1 MSINGIVVSAG
12 IAFGKALTITTQL
25 PPLDFK
31 LLSIEQIDQQQ
42 QQLTQAINH
51 LIAHLQHCQH
61 HLYPDG
67 DNFQLID
74 SDIMLLEDEELQ
86 QQLHQHIRQF
96 KVGAAVAV
104 DRIFNQHAAEMSA
117 LDDPYLANR
126 SVDIMCLAKRLTS
139 ALQGHLQWD
148 LSTLAEDTILLADDL
163 TPAEFAIL
171 PLTHITGL
179 ILESGGLTSHTA
191 ILARAAGIPALLNY
205 QFSQTKYVIEDGTQL
220 ILDGMS
226 GELHVAP
233 SADVFDQLKQ
243 KQQQELLRRQAL
255 MIYKDKPSQT
265 RDGHKVTLL
274 ANVGNLSEIS
284 HVTDVGAQGIGLFRT
299 EFLLM
304 NAKALPD
311 EHQQYKL
318 YCDALHSLQG
328 EVLTIRT
335 FDIGADK
342 EIPFLPQNNE
352 DNPALGIR
360 GIRYSL
366 AHPETFI
373 TQVKAALRAANHGQV
388 RLMFPMVS
396 QVEELDAAFLL
407 IERAKSELN
416 EQEKGFGALSYGI
429 VVETPAAVLNL
440 PSMLPLLDFVSI
452 GTNDLTQYTLA
463 ADRTN
468 PHLAKQYPP
477 LSPAVIQLIAL
488 TISHCKHTHVSV
500 SLCGELGSD
509 PQALPLLVGLGLDEL
524 SINPA
529 NLLDV
534 KVALIEGNYTHFV
547 NHAQHIAL
555 LTRITDIREAINAFS
570 LDCDQSHE

>member
-31 LLSIEQIDQQQ
+31 LLSIEQIDLQQQ
-42 QQLTQAINH
+42 KLTQAIHH
-51 LIAHLQHCQH
+51 LITHLQHCQH
-61 HLYPDG
+61 HLCPDC

-86 QQLHQHIRQF
+86 QQLHQHISQF
-96 KVGAAVAV
+96 RVCAAVAV
-104 DRIFNQHAAEMSA
+104 DRVFNQHAAEMSS
-117 LDDPYLANR
+117 LDDPYMANR
-126 SVDIMCLAKRLTS
+126 SGDIICLAKRLTS
-139 ALQGHLQWD
+139 ALHGHLQWD
-148 LSTLAEDTILLADDL
+148 LSTLTEDTILLADDL

-205 QFSQTKYVIEDGTQL
+205 QFSQSEDPITDGSQL

-226 GELHVAP
+226 GELHISP
-233 SADVFDQLKQ
+233 SSELFVQLKQ

-265 RDGHKVTLL
+265 LDGHQVTLM

-284 HVTDVGAQGIGLFRT
+284 HTADVGAQGIGLFRT

-304 NAKALPD
+304 NAKALPN
-311 EHQQYKL
+311 EQQQYKL

-342 EIPFLPQNNE
+342 EIPCLPQSNE

-373 TQVKAALRAANHGQV
+373 TQIKAILRAANHGQI

-407 IERAKSELN
+407 IERAKAELI
-416 EQEKGFGALSYGI
+416 EQEKGFGTLSYGI

-477 LSPAVIQLIAL
+477 
-488 TISHCKHTHVSV
+488 
-500 SLCGELGSD
+500 
-509 PQALPLLVGLGLDEL
+509 
-524 SINPA
+524 
-529 NLLDV
+529 
-534 KVALIEGNYTHFV
+534 
-547 NHAQHIAL
+547 
-555 LTRITDIREAINAFS
+555 
-570 LDCDQSHE
+570 

>member
-12 IAFGKALTITTQL
+12 IAFGKALTITNQL

-31 LLSIEQIDQQQ
+31 LLSIEQIDDQQQ
-42 QQLTQAINH
+42 KLTQAIH
-51 LIAHLQHCQH
+51 QLIAHLQHCQH
-61 HLYPDG
+61 HLCPECDH
-67 DNFQLID
+67 FQLID
-74 SDIMLLEDEELQ
+74 SDIILLEDEELQ
-86 QQLHQHIRQF
+86 QQLHQHIHQF
-96 KVGAAVAV
+96 RVCAAVAV

-126 SVDIMCLAKRLTS
+126 SIDIICLAKRLTS
-139 ALQGHLQWD
+139 ALHGHLQWD
-148 LSTLAEDTILLADDL
+148 LSALTEDTILLADDL

-205 QFSQTKYVIEDGTQL
+205 QFSQTNDVIEDGAQL
-220 ILDGMS
+220 VLDGMS

-233 SADVFDQLKQ
+233 STEVFEQLKQ
-243 KQQQELLRRQAL
+243 KQQQEVVRRQAL
-255 MIYKDKPSQT
+255 MIYKDRPSQT
-265 RDGHKVTLL
+265 RDGHQITLL

-284 HVTDVGAQGIGLFRT
+284 HITDVGAQGIGLFRT

-311 EHQQYKL
+311 EQQQYKL
-318 YCDALHSLQG
+318 YSDALHSLQG

-342 EIPFLPQNNE
+342 EIPCLPQTNE

-366 AHPETFI
+366 AHPATFI
-373 TQVKAALRAANHGQV
+373 TQIKAILRAANHGQV

-407 IERAKSELN
+407 IERAKQELN
-416 EQEKGFGALSYGI
+416 QQEKGFGTLSYGI
-429 VVETPAAVLNL
+429 VVETPAAVFNL
-440 PSMLPLLDFVSI
+440 PSMLPMLDFVSI

-468 PHLAKQYPP
+468 PNLAKQYPP
-477 LSPAVIQLIAL
+477 LSPAVIQLISM
-488 TISHCKHTHVSV
+488 TVSHCKQAQVKV

-509 PQALPLLVGLGLDEL
+509 PQVLPLLVGLGLDEL

-534 KVALIEGNYTHFV
+534 KVALIEGNYSHFV
-547 NHAQHIAL
+547 HHAQHITQ
-555 LTRITDIREAINAFS
+555 LTRITDIRKAINAFAQ
-570 LDCDQSHE
+570 DCV

>member
-12 IAFGKALTITTQL
+12 IAFGKALTITNQL

-31 LLSIEQIDQQQ
+31 LLSIEQIDDQQQ
-42 QQLTQAINH
+42 KLTQAIH
-51 LIAHLQHCQH
+51 QLIAHLQHCQH
-61 HLYPDG
+61 HLCPECDH
-67 DNFQLID
+67 FQLID
-74 SDIMLLEDEELQ
+74 SDIILLEDEELQ
-86 QQLHQHIRQF
+86 QQLHQHIHQF
-96 KVGAAVAV
+96 RVCAAVAV
-104 DRIFNQHAAEMSA
+104 DRIFNQHAVEMSA

-126 SVDIMCLAKRLTS
+126 SIDIICLAKRLTS
-139 ALQGHLQWD
+139 ALHGHLQWD
-148 LSTLAEDTILLADDL
+148 LSALTEDTILLADDL

-205 QFSQTKYVIEDGTQL
+205 QFSQTKDVIEDGAQL
-220 ILDGMS
+220 VLDGMS
-226 GELHVAP
+226 GELHIAP
-233 SADVFDQLKQ
+233 STEVFEQLKQ
-243 KQQQELLRRQAL
+243 KQQQEVVRRQAL
-255 MIYKDKPSQT
+255 MIYKDRPSQT
-265 RDGHKVTLL
+265 RDGHQVTLL

-284 HVTDVGAQGIGLFRT
+284 HITDVGAQGIGLFRT

-311 EHQQYKL
+311 EQQQYKL
-318 YCDALHSLQG
+318 YSDALHSLQG

-342 EIPFLPQNNE
+342 EIPCLPQTNE

-366 AHPETFI
+366 AHPATFI
-373 TQVKAALRAANHGQV
+373 TQIKAILRAANHGQV

-407 IERAKSELN
+407 IERAKQELN
-416 EQEKGFGALSYGI
+416 QQEKGFGTLSYGI
-429 VVETPAAVLNL
+429 VVETPAAVFNL
-440 PSMLPLLDFVSI
+440 PSMLPMLDFVSI

-468 PHLAKQYPP
+468 PNLAKQYPP
-477 LSPAVIQLIAL
+477 LSPAVIQLISM
-488 TISHCKHTHVSV
+488 TVSHCKQAQVKV

-509 PQALPLLVGLGLDEL
+509 PQVLPLLVGLGLDEL

-534 KVALIEGNYTHFV
+534 KVALIEGNYSHFV
-547 NHAQHIAL
+547 HHAQHITQ
-555 LTRITDIREAINAFS
+555 LTRITDIRKAINAFAQ
-570 LDCDQSHE
+570 DCV

>member
-12 IAFGKALTITTQL
+12 IAFGKALTITNQL

-31 LLSIEQIDQQQ
+31 LLSIEQIDDQQQ
-42 QQLTQAINH
+42 KLTQAIH
-51 LIAHLQHCQH
+51 QLIAHLQHCQH
-61 HLYPDG
+61 HLCPECDH
-67 DNFQLID
+67 FQLID
-74 SDIMLLEDEELQ
+74 SDIILLEDEELQ
-86 QQLHQHIRQF
+86 QQLHQHIHQF
-96 KVGAAVAV
+96 RVCAAVAV
-104 DRIFNQHAAEMSA
+104 DRIFNQHAVEMSA

-126 SVDIMCLAKRLTS
+126 SIDIICLAKRLTS
-139 ALQGHLQWD
+139 ALHGHLQWD
-148 LSTLAEDTILLADDL
+148 LSALTEDTILLADDL

-205 QFSQTKYVIEDGTQL
+205 QFSQTNDVIEDGAQL
-220 ILDGMS
+220 VLDGMS

-233 SADVFDQLKQ
+233 STEVFEQLKQ
-243 KQQQELLRRQAL
+243 KQQQEVVRRQAL
-255 MIYKDKPSQT
+255 MIYKDRPSQT
-265 RDGHKVTLL
+265 RDGHQVTLL

-284 HVTDVGAQGIGLFRT
+284 HITDVGAQGIGLFRT

-311 EHQQYKL
+311 EQQQYKL
-318 YCDALHSLQG
+318 YSDALHSLQG

-342 EIPFLPQNNE
+342 EIPCLPQTNE

-366 AHPETFI
+366 AHPATFI
-373 TQVKAALRAANHGQV
+373 TQIKAILRAANHGQV

-407 IERAKSELN
+407 IERAKQELN
-416 EQEKGFGALSYGI
+416 QQEKGFGTLSYGI
-429 VVETPAAVLNL
+429 VVETPAAVFNL
-440 PSMLPLLDFVSI
+440 PSMLPMLDFVSI

-468 PHLAKQYPP
+468 PNLAKQYPP
-477 LSPAVIQLIAL
+477 LSPAVIQLISM
-488 TISHCKHTHVSV
+488 TVSHCKQAQVKV

-509 PQALPLLVGLGLDEL
+509 PQVLPLLVGLGLDEL

-534 KVALIEGNYTHFV
+534 KVALIEGNYSHFV
-547 NHAQHIAL
+547 HHAQHITQ
-555 LTRITDIREAINAFS
+555 LTRITDIRKAINAFAQ
-570 LDCDQSHE
+570 DCV

>member
-1 MSINGIVVSAG
+1 MSINGVVISAG

-31 LLSIEQIDQQQ
+31 LLSIEQIGQQQ
-42 QQLTQAINH
+42 QQLTHAINQ

-61 HLYPDG
+61 HLCPDG

-74 SDIMLLEDEELQ
+74 SDIMLLEDEELR
-86 QQLHQHIRQF
+86 QQLQHHIHQFR
-96 KVGAAVAV
+96 VCAAVAV
-104 DRIFNQHAAEMSA
+104 DRIFKQQAAEMSA

-126 SVDIMCLAKRLTS
+126 GGDVICLAQRLTS
-139 ALQGHLQWD
+139 ALHGHLQWD
-148 LSTLAEDTILLADDL
+148 LSTLTEDTILLVHDL

-205 QFSQTKYVIEDGTQL
+205 QFSQINDIIEDGAQL
-220 ILDGMS
+220 ILDGIS
-226 GELHVAP
+226 GELHIAP
-233 SADVFDQLKQ
+233 SADIVTQLEQ
-243 KQQQELLRRQAL
+243 KQQQELQRRQAL
-255 MIYKDKPSQT
+255 MIYKDKPSKT
-265 RDGHKVTLL
+265 RDGHSVTLL
-274 ANVGNLSEIS
+274 ANVGNLNEIP
-284 HVTDVGAQGIGLFRT
+284 HVTDVGAQGIGLLRT

-311 EHQQYKL
+311 EQQQYKL

-328 EVLTIRT
+328 EVLSIRT

-342 EIPFLPQNNE
+342 AIPCLSQSKE

-373 TQVKAALRAANHGQV
+373 TQVKATLRAAKHGQM

-407 IERAKSELN
+407 IERAKAQLI
-416 EQEKGFGALSYGI
+416 EQGKDFGTLSYGI

-440 PSMLPLLDFVSI
+440 TSMLPRLDFVSI

-468 PHLAKQYPP
+468 PHLAKQYPA
-477 LSPAVIQLIAL
+477 LSPAVIHLIAL
-488 TISHCKHTHVSV
+488 TISQCKQANVSV

-509 PQALPLLVGLGLDEL
+509 PLALPLLVGLGLDEL

-534 KVALIEGNYTHFV
+534 KVALIKGHYAKFV
-547 NHAQHIAL
+547 HHAQHVAL
-555 LTRITDIREAINAFS
+555 LTRISDIRNAINAFS
-570 LDCDQSHE
+570 LDCD

>member
-1 MSINGIVVSAG
+1 MSINGVLVSAG

-25 PPLDFK
+25 PSLDFK
-31 LLSIEQIDQQQ
+31 LLSVEQIGQQQ
-42 QQLTQAINH
+42 QQLTHAIKQ

-61 HLYPDG
+61 HLCPDG

-74 SDIMLLEDEELQ
+74 SDIMLLEDEELR
-86 QQLHQHIRQF
+86 QQLQQHIHQF
-96 KVGAAVAV
+96 RVCAAVAV
-104 DRIFNQHAAEMSA
+104 DRIFKQHAAEMSA

-126 SVDIMCLAKRLTS
+126 GGDIICLAQRLTS
-139 ALQGHLQWD
+139 ALHGHLQWD
-148 LSTLAEDTILLADDL
+148 LSTLTEDTILLAHDL

-191 ILARAAGIPALLNY
+191 ILARAAGIPALFNY
-205 QFSQTKYVIEDGTQL
+205 QFSQINDIIEDGTQL
-220 ILDGMS
+220 ILDGIS
-226 GELHVAP
+226 GKLHIAP
-233 SADVFDQLKQ
+233 SAEIFTQLEQ
-243 KQQQELLRRQAL
+243 KQQQELQRRQAL
-255 MIYKDKPSQT
+255 MIYKDKPSKT
-265 RDGHKVTLL
+265 RDGHSVTLL
-274 ANVGNLSEIS
+274 ANVGNLNEIS
-284 HVTDVGAQGIGLFRT
+284 HVTDVGAQGIGLLRT

-311 EHQQYKL
+311 EQQQYKL

-328 EVLTIRT
+328 EVLSIRT

-342 EIPFLPQNNE
+342 EIPCLSQSKE

-373 TQVKAALRAANHGQV
+373 TQVKATLRAAKHGQM

-396 QVEELDAAFLL
+396 QVEELDAAFIL
-407 IERAKSELN
+407 IERAKAQLI
-416 EQEKGFGALSYGI
+416 EQEKDFGTLSYGI

-440 PSMLPLLDFVSI
+440 TSMLPRLDFVSI

-468 PHLAKQYPP
+468 PHLAKQYPA
-477 LSPAVIQLIAL
+477 LSPAVIHLIAL
-488 TISHCKHTHVSV
+488 TISQCKHANVSV

-509 PQALPLLVGLGLDEL
+509 PQVLPLLVGLGLDEL

-534 KVALIEGNYTHFV
+534 KVALITGYYAKFV
-547 NHAQHIAL
+547 RHAQHVAL
-555 LTRITDIREAINAFS
+555 LTRISDIRNAINAFS
-570 LDCDQSHE
+570 LDCD

>member
-12 IAFGKALTITTQL
+12 IAFGKALTITNQL

-31 LLSIEQIDQQQ
+31 LLSIEQIDDQQQ
-42 QQLTQAINH
+42 KLTQAIH
-51 LIAHLQHCQH
+51 QLIAHLQHCQH
-61 HLYPDG
+61 HLCPECDH
-67 DNFQLID
+67 FQLID
-74 SDIMLLEDEELQ
+74 SDIILLEDEELQ
-86 QQLHQHIRQF
+86 QQLHQHIHQF
-96 KVGAAVAV
+96 RVCAAVAV

-126 SVDIMCLAKRLTS
+126 SIDIICLAKRLTS
-139 ALQGHLQWD
+139 ALHGHLQWD
-148 LSTLAEDTILLADDL
+148 LSALTEDTILLADDL

-205 QFSQTKYVIEDGTQL
+205 QFSQTKDVIEDGAQL
-220 ILDGMS
+220 VLDGMS

-233 SADVFDQLKQ
+233 STEVFEQLKQ
-243 KQQQELLRRQAL
+243 KQQQEVVRRQAL
-255 MIYKDKPSQT
+255 MIYKDRPSQT
-265 RDGHKVTLL
+265 RDGHQVTLL

-284 HVTDVGAQGIGLFRT
+284 HITDVGAQGIGLFRT

-311 EHQQYKL
+311 EQQQYKL
-318 YCDALHSLQG
+318 YSDALQSLQG

-342 EIPFLPQNNE
+342 EIPCLPQTNE

-366 AHPETFI
+366 AHPATFI
-373 TQVKAALRAANHGQV
+373 TQIKAILRAANHGQV

-407 IERAKSELN
+407 IERAKQELN
-416 EQEKGFGALSYGI
+416 QQEKGFGTLSYGI
-429 VVETPAAVLNL
+429 VVETPAAVFNL
-440 PSMLPLLDFVSI
+440 PSMLPMLDFVSI

-468 PHLAKQYPP
+468 PNLAKQYPP
-477 LSPAVIQLIAL
+477 LSPAVIQLISM
-488 TISHCKHTHVSV
+488 TVSHCKQAQVKV

-509 PQALPLLVGLGLDEL
+509 PQVLPLLVGLGLDEL

-534 KVALIEGNYTHFV
+534 KVALIEGNYSHFV
-547 NHAQHIAL
+547 HHAQHITQ
-555 LTRITDIREAINAFS
+555 LTRITDIRKAINAFAQ
-570 LDCDQSHE
+570 DCV

>member
-12 IAFGKALTITTQL
+12 IAFGKALTITNQL

-31 LLSIEQIDQQQ
+31 LLSIEQIDDQQQ
-42 QQLTQAINH
+42 KLTQAIH
-51 LIAHLQHCQH
+51 QLIAHLQHCQH
-61 HLYPDG
+61 HLCPECDH
-67 DNFQLID
+67 FQLID
-74 SDIMLLEDEELQ
+74 SDIILLEDEELQ
-86 QQLHQHIRQF
+86 QQLHQHIHQF
-96 KVGAAVAV
+96 RVCAAVAV
-104 DRIFNQHAAEMSA
+104 DRIFNQHAVEMSA

-126 SVDIMCLAKRLTS
+126 SIDIICLAKRLTS
-139 ALQGHLQWD
+139 ALHGHLQWD
-148 LSTLAEDTILLADDL
+148 LSALTEDTILLADDL

-205 QFSQTKYVIEDGTQL
+205 QFSQTKDVIEDGAQL
-220 ILDGMS
+220 VLDGMS

-233 SADVFDQLKQ
+233 STEVFEQLKQ
-243 KQQQELLRRQAL
+243 KQQQEVVRRQAL
-255 MIYKDKPSQT
+255 MIYKDRPSQT
-265 RDGHKVTLL
+265 RDGHQVTLL

-284 HVTDVGAQGIGLFRT
+284 HITDVGAQGIGLFRT

-311 EHQQYKL
+311 EQQQYKL
-318 YCDALHSLQG
+318 YSDALHSLQG

-342 EIPFLPQNNE
+342 EIPCLPQTNE

-366 AHPETFI
+366 AHPATFI
-373 TQVKAALRAANHGQV
+373 TQIKAILRAANHGQV

-407 IERAKSELN
+407 IERAKQELN
-416 EQEKGFGALSYGI
+416 QQEKGFGTLSYGI
-429 VVETPAAVLNL
+429 VVETPAAVFNL
-440 PSMLPLLDFVSI
+440 PSMLPMLDFVSI

-468 PHLAKQYPP
+468 PNLAKQYPP
-477 LSPAVIQLIAL
+477 LSPAVIQLISM
-488 TISHCKHTHVSV
+488 TVSHCKQAQVKV

-509 PQALPLLVGLGLDEL
+509 PQVLPLLVGLGLDEL

-534 KVALIEGNYTHFV
+534 KVALIEGNYSHFV
-547 NHAQHIAL
+547 HHAQHITQ
-555 LTRITDIREAINAFS
+555 LTRITDIRKAINAFAQ
-570 LDCDQSHE
+570 DCV

>member
-12 IAFGKALTITTQL
+12 IAFGKALTITNQL

-31 LLSIEQIDQQQ
+31 LLSIEQIDDQQQ
-42 QQLTQAINH
+42 KLTQAIH
-51 LIAHLQHCQH
+51 QLIAHLQHCQH
-61 HLYPDG
+61 HLCPECDH
-67 DNFQLID
+67 FQLID
-74 SDIMLLEDEELQ
+74 SDIVLLEDEELQ
-86 QQLHQHIRQF
+86 QQLHQHIHQF
-96 KVGAAVAV
+96 RVCAAVAV
-104 DRIFNQHAAEMSA
+104 DRIFNQHAVEMSA

-126 SVDIMCLAKRLTS
+126 SIDIICLAKRLTS
-139 ALQGHLQWD
+139 ALHGHLQWD
-148 LSTLAEDTILLADDL
+148 LSALTEDTILLADDL

-205 QFSQTKYVIEDGTQL
+205 QFSQTKDVIEDGAQL
-220 ILDGMS
+220 VLDGMS

-233 SADVFDQLKQ
+233 STEVFEQLKQ
-243 KQQQELLRRQAL
+243 KQQQEVVRRQAL
-255 MIYKDKPSQT
+255 MIYKDRPSQT
-265 RDGHKVTLL
+265 RDGHQVTLL

-284 HVTDVGAQGIGLFRT
+284 HITDVGAQGIGLFRT

-311 EHQQYKL
+311 EQQQYKL
-318 YCDALHSLQG
+318 YSDALQSLQG

-342 EIPFLPQNNE
+342 EIPCLPQTNE

-366 AHPETFI
+366 AHPATFI
-373 TQVKAALRAANHGQV
+373 TQIKAILRAANHGQV

-407 IERAKSELN
+407 IERAKQELN
-416 EQEKGFGALSYGI
+416 QQEKGFGTLSYGI
-429 VVETPAAVLNL
+429 VVETPAAVFNL
-440 PSMLPLLDFVSI
+440 PSMLPMLDFVSI

-468 PHLAKQYPP
+468 PNLAKQYPP
-477 LSPAVIQLIAL
+477 LSPAVIQLISM
-488 TISHCKHTHVSV
+488 TVSHCKQAQVKV

-509 PQALPLLVGLGLDEL
+509 PQVLPLLVGLGLDEL

-534 KVALIEGNYTHFV
+534 KVALIEGNYSHFV
-547 NHAQHIAL
+547 HHAQHITQ
-555 LTRITDIREAINAFS
+555 LTRITDIRKAINAFAQ
-570 LDCDQSHE
+570 DCV

>member
-12 IAFGKALTITTQL
+12 IAFGKALTITNQL

-31 LLSIEQIDQQQ
+31 LLSIEQIDDQQQ
-42 QQLTQAINH
+42 KLTQAIH
-51 LIAHLQHCQH
+51 QLIAHLQHCQH
-61 HLYPDG
+61 HLCPECDH
-67 DNFQLID
+67 FQLID
-74 SDIMLLEDEELQ
+74 SDIILLEDEELQ
-86 QQLHQHIRQF
+86 QQLHQHIHQF
-96 KVGAAVAV
+96 RVCAAVAV
-104 DRIFNQHAAEMSA
+104 DRIFNQHAVEMSA

-126 SVDIMCLAKRLTS
+126 SIDIICLAKRLTS
-139 ALQGHLQWD
+139 ALHGHLQWD
-148 LSTLAEDTILLADDL
+148 LSALTEDTILLADDL

-205 QFSQTKYVIEDGTQL
+205 QFSQTKDVIEDGAQL
-220 ILDGMS
+220 VLDGMS

-233 SADVFDQLKQ
+233 STQVFEQLKQ
-243 KQQQELLRRQAL
+243 KQQQEVVRRQAL
-255 MIYKDKPSQT
+255 MIYKDRPSQT
-265 RDGHKVTLL
+265 RDGHQVTLL

-284 HVTDVGAQGIGLFRT
+284 HITDVGAQGIGLFRT

-311 EHQQYKL
+311 EQQQYKL
-318 YCDALHSLQG
+318 YSDALHSLQG

-342 EIPFLPQNNE
+342 EIPCLPQTNE

-366 AHPETFI
+366 AHPATFI
-373 TQVKAALRAANHGQV
+373 TQIKAILRAANHGQV

-407 IERAKSELN
+407 IERAKQELN
-416 EQEKGFGALSYGI
+416 QQEKGFGTLSYGI
-429 VVETPAAVLNL
+429 VVETPAAVFNL
-440 PSMLPLLDFVSI
+440 PSMLPMLDFVSI

-468 PHLAKQYPP
+468 PNLAKQYPP
-477 LSPAVIQLIAL
+477 LSPAVIQLISM
-488 TISHCKHTHVSV
+488 TVSHCKQAQVKV

-509 PQALPLLVGLGLDEL
+509 PQVLPLLVGLGLDEL

-534 KVALIEGNYTHFV
+534 KVALIEGNYSHFV
-547 NHAQHIAL
+547 HHAQHITQ
-555 LTRITDIREAINAFS
+555 LTRITDIRKAINAFAQ
-570 LDCDQSHE
+570 DCV

>member
-12 IAFGKALTITTQL
+12 IAFGKALTITNQL

-31 LLSIEQIDQQQ
+31 LLSIEQIDDQQQ
-42 QQLTQAINH
+42 KLTQAIH
-51 LIAHLQHCQH
+51 QLIAHLQHCQH
-61 HLYPDG
+61 HLCPECDH
-67 DNFQLID
+67 FQLID
-74 SDIMLLEDEELQ
+74 SDIILLEDEELQ
-86 QQLHQHIRQF
+86 QQLHQHIHQF
-96 KVGAAVAV
+96 RVCAAVAV
-104 DRIFNQHAAEMSA
+104 DRIFNQHAVEMSA

-126 SVDIMCLAKRLTS
+126 SIDIICLAKRLTS
-139 ALQGHLQWD
+139 ALHGHLQWD
-148 LSTLAEDTILLADDL
+148 LSALTEDTILLADDL

-205 QFSQTKYVIEDGTQL
+205 QFSQTKDVIEDGAQL
-220 ILDGMS
+220 VLDGMS

-233 SADVFDQLKQ
+233 STEVFEQLKQ
-243 KQQQELLRRQAL
+243 KQQQEVVRRQAL
-255 MIYKDKPSQT
+255 MIYKDRPSQT
-265 RDGHKVTLL
+265 RDGHQITLL

-284 HVTDVGAQGIGLFRT
+284 HITDLGAQGIGLFRT

-311 EHQQYKL
+311 EQQQYKL
-318 YCDALHSLQG
+318 YSDALQSLQG

-342 EIPFLPQNNE
+342 EIPCLPQTNE

-366 AHPETFI
+366 AHPATFI
-373 TQVKAALRAANHGQV
+373 TQIKAILRAANHGQV

-407 IERAKSELN
+407 IERAKQELN
-416 EQEKGFGALSYGI
+416 QQEKGFGTLSYGI
-429 VVETPAAVLNL
+429 VVETPAAVFNL
-440 PSMLPLLDFVSI
+440 PSMLPMLDFVSI

-468 PHLAKQYPP
+468 PNLAKQYPP
-477 LSPAVIQLIAL
+477 LSPAVIQLISM
-488 TISHCKHTHVSV
+488 TVSHCKQAQVKV

-509 PQALPLLVGLGLDEL
+509 PQVLPLLVGLGLDEL

-534 KVALIEGNYTHFV
+534 KVALIEGNYSHFV
-547 NHAQHIAL
+547 HHAQHITQ
-555 LTRITDIREAINAFS
+555 LTRITDIRKAINAFAH
-570 LDCDQSHE
+570 DCV

>member
-12 IAFGKALTITTQL
+12 IAFGKALTITNQL

-31 LLSIEQIDQQQ
+31 LLSIEQIDDQQQ
-42 QQLTQAINH
+42 KLTQAIH
-51 LIAHLQHCQH
+51 QLIAHLQHCQH
-61 HLYPDG
+61 HLCPECDH
-67 DNFQLID
+67 FQLID
-74 SDIMLLEDEELQ
+74 SDIVLLEDEELQ
-86 QQLHQHIRQF
+86 QQLHQHIHQF
-96 KVGAAVAV
+96 RVCAAVAV

-126 SVDIMCLAKRLTS
+126 SIDIICLAKRLTS
-139 ALQGHLQWD
+139 ALHGHLQWD
-148 LSTLAEDTILLADDL
+148 LSALTEDTILLADDL

-205 QFSQTKYVIEDGTQL
+205 QFSQTKDVIEDGAQL
-220 ILDGMS
+220 VLDGMS

-233 SADVFDQLKQ
+233 STEVFEQLKQ
-243 KQQQELLRRQAL
+243 KQQQEVVRRQAL
-255 MIYKDKPSQT
+255 MIYKDRPSQT
-265 RDGHKVTLL
+265 RDGHQVTLL

-284 HVTDVGAQGIGLFRT
+284 HITDVGAQGIGLFRT

-311 EHQQYKL
+311 EQQQYKL
-318 YCDALHSLQG
+318 YSDALQSLQG

-342 EIPFLPQNNE
+342 EIPCLPQTNE

-366 AHPETFI
+366 AHPATFI
-373 TQVKAALRAANHGQV
+373 TQIKAILRAANHGQV

-407 IERAKSELN
+407 IERAKQELN
-416 EQEKGFGALSYGI
+416 QQEKGFGTLSYGI
-429 VVETPAAVLNL
+429 VVETPAAVFNL
-440 PSMLPLLDFVSI
+440 PSMLPMLDFVSI

-468 PHLAKQYPP
+468 PNLAKQYPP
-477 LSPAVIQLIAL
+477 LSPAVIQLISM
-488 TISHCKHTHVSV
+488 TVSHCKQAQVKV

-509 PQALPLLVGLGLDEL
+509 PQVLPLLVGLGLDEL

-534 KVALIEGNYTHFV
+534 KVALIEGNYSHFV
-547 NHAQHIAL
+547 HHAQHITQ
-555 LTRITDIREAINAFS
+555 LTRITDIRKAINAFAQ
-570 LDCDQSHE
+570 DCV

>member
-1 MSINGIVVSAG
+1 M
-12 IAFGKALTITTQL
+12 
-25 PPLDFK
+25 
-31 LLSIEQIDQQQ
+31 
-42 QQLTQAINH
+42 
-51 LIAHLQHCQH
+51 
-61 HLYPDG
+61 
-67 DNFQLID
+67 
-74 SDIMLLEDEELQ
+74 
-86 QQLHQHIRQF
+86 
-96 KVGAAVAV
+96 AV
-104 DRIFNQHAAEMSA
+104 DRIFNQHAVEMSA

-126 SVDIMCLAKRLTS
+126 SIDIICLAKRLTS
-139 ALQGHLQWD
+139 ALHGHLQWD
-148 LSTLAEDTILLADDL
+148 LSALTEDTILLADDL

-205 QFSQTKYVIEDGTQL
+205 QFSQTKDVIEDGAQL
-220 ILDGMS
+220 VLDGMS

-233 SADVFDQLKQ
+233 STEVFEQLKQ
-243 KQQQELLRRQAL
+243 KQQQEVVRRQAL
-255 MIYKDKPSQT
+255 MIYKDRPSQT
-265 RDGHKVTLL
+265 RDGHQVTLL

-284 HVTDVGAQGIGLFRT
+284 HITDVGAQGIGLFRT

-311 EHQQYKL
+311 EQQQYKL
-318 YCDALHSLQG
+318 YSDALQSLQG

-342 EIPFLPQNNE
+342 EIPCLPQTNE

-366 AHPETFI
+366 AHPATFI
-373 TQVKAALRAANHGQV
+373 TQIKAILRAANHGQV

-407 IERAKSELN
+407 IERAKQELN
-416 EQEKGFGALSYGI
+416 QQEKGFGTLSYGI
-429 VVETPAAVLNL
+429 VVETPAAVFNL
-440 PSMLPLLDFVSI
+440 PSMLPMLDFVSI

-468 PHLAKQYPP
+468 PNLAKQYPP
-477 LSPAVIQLIAL
+477 LSPAVIQLISM
-488 TISHCKHTHVSV
+488 TVSHCKQAQVKV

-509 PQALPLLVGLGLDEL
+509 PQVLPLLVGLGLDEL

-534 KVALIEGNYTHFV
+534 KVALIEGNYSHFV
-547 NHAQHIAL
+547 HHAQHITQ
-555 LTRITDIREAINAFS
+555 LTRITDIRKAINAFAQ
-570 LDCDQSHE
+570 DCV

>member
-12 IAFGKALTITTQL
+12 IAFGKALTITNQL

-31 LLSIEQIDQQQ
+31 LLSIEQIDDQQQ
-42 QQLTQAINH
+42 KLTQAIH
-51 LIAHLQHCQH
+51 QLIAHLQHCQH
-61 HLYPDG
+61 HLCPECDH
-67 DNFQLID
+67 FQLID
-74 SDIMLLEDEELQ
+74 SDIILLEDEELQ
-86 QQLHQHIRQF
+86 QQLHQHIHQF
-96 KVGAAVAV
+96 RVCAAVAV

-126 SVDIMCLAKRLTS
+126 SIDIICLAKRLTS
-139 ALQGHLQWD
+139 ALHGHLQWD
-148 LSTLAEDTILLADDL
+148 LSALTEDTILLADDL

-205 QFSQTKYVIEDGTQL
+205 QFSQTNDVIEDGAQL
-220 ILDGMS
+220 VLDGMS

-233 SADVFDQLKQ
+233 STEVFEQLKQ
-243 KQQQELLRRQAL
+243 KQQQEVVRRQAL
-255 MIYKDKPSQT
+255 MIYKDRPSQT
-265 RDGHKVTLL
+265 RDGHQVTLL

-284 HVTDVGAQGIGLFRT
+284 HITDVGAQGIGLFRT

-311 EHQQYKL
+311 EQQQYKL
-318 YCDALHSLQG
+318 YSDALHSLQG

-342 EIPFLPQNNE
+342 EIPCLPQTNE

-366 AHPETFI
+366 AHPATFI
-373 TQVKAALRAANHGQV
+373 TQIKAILRAANHGQV

-407 IERAKSELN
+407 IERAKQELN
-416 EQEKGFGALSYGI
+416 QQEKGFGTLSYGI
-429 VVETPAAVLNL
+429 VVETPAAVFNL
-440 PSMLPLLDFVSI
+440 PSMLPMLDFVSI

-468 PHLAKQYPP
+468 PNLAKQYPP
-477 LSPAVIQLIAL
+477 LSPAVIQLISM
-488 TISHCKHTHVSV
+488 TVSHCKQAQVKV

-509 PQALPLLVGLGLDEL
+509 PQVLPLLVGLGLDEL

-534 KVALIEGNYTHFV
+534 KVALIEGNYSHFV
-547 NHAQHIAL
+547 HHAQHITQ
-555 LTRITDIREAINAFS
+555 LTRITDIRKAINAFAQ
-570 LDCDQSHE
+570 DCV

>member
-31 LLSIEQIDQQQ
+31 LLSSEKINLEQ
-42 QQLTQAINH
+42 QQLTQAINN
-51 LIAHLQHCQH
+51 LIAHLRHCQH
-61 HLYPDG
+61 HLCPDC
-67 DNFQLID
+67 DHFQLID

-86 QQLHQHIRQF
+86 QQLYLHISQF
-96 KVGAAVAV
+96 RVGAAVAV
-104 DRIFNQHAAEMSA
+104 DRIFNQHAAKMSA

-126 SVDIMCLAKRLTS
+126 SDDIICLAKRLTS
-139 ALQGHLQWD
+139 ALHGHLQWD
-148 LSTLAEDTILLADDL
+148 LSTLTEDTILLADDL

-171 PLTHITGL
+171 PLTHITGV

-205 QFSQTKYVIEDGTQL
+205 QFSQSKNTIKDNTQL
-220 ILDGMS
+220 ILDGIS
-226 GELHVAP
+226 GELHIAP
-233 SADVFDQLKQ
+233 SSELFDQLKQ
-243 KQQQELLRRQAL
+243 KQQQELQRRQAL

-265 RDGHKVTLL
+265 LDGHRVTLL
-274 ANVGNLSEIS
+274 ANVGNLNEIS
-284 HVTDVGAQGIGLFRT
+284 HITDVGAQGIGLFRT

-311 EHQQYKL
+311 EQQQYKL
-318 YCDALHSLQG
+318 YCDAVHSLEG
-328 EVLTIRT
+328 NVLTIRT

-342 EIPFLPQNNE
+342 EIPCLTQDNE

-366 AHPETFI
+366 THPRTFI
-373 TQVKAALRAANHGQV
+373 TQVKAILRAASHGNI

-396 QVEELDAAFLL
+396 QVEELEAAFVL
-407 IERAKSELN
+407 IEQAKAELI
-416 EQEKGFGALSYGI
+416 EQQKSFGSISYGI

-440 PSMLPLLDFVSI
+440 PSMLPHLDFISI

-468 PHLAKQYPP
+468 PNLAKEYPP
-477 LSPAVIQLIAL
+477 LSPAVIQLITL
-488 TISHCKHTHVSV
+488 TISHCKQTDVSV

-509 PQALPLLVGLGLDEL
+509 PQVLPLLIGLGLDEL
-524 SINPA
+524 SINPTSF
-529 NLLDV
+529 LDV
-534 KVALIEGNYTHFV
+534 KVALIKGNYQQYV
-547 NHAQHIAL
+547 EHAQHVAS
-555 LTRITDIREAINAFS
+555 LTRIDDIAKAINAFAHDYDS
-570 LDCDQSHE
+570 ICK

>member
-12 IAFGKALTITTQL
+12 IAFGKALTITNQL

-31 LLSIEQIDQQQ
+31 LLSIEQIDDQQQ
-42 QQLTQAINH
+42 KLTQAIH
-51 LIAHLQHCQH
+51 QLIAHLQHCQH
-61 HLYPDG
+61 HLCPECDH
-67 DNFQLID
+67 FQLID
-74 SDIMLLEDEELQ
+74 SDIILLEDEELQ
-86 QQLHQHIRQF
+86 QQLHQHIHQF
-96 KVGAAVAV
+96 RVCAAVAV
-104 DRIFNQHAAEMSA
+104 DRIFNQHAVEMSA

-126 SVDIMCLAKRLTS
+126 SIDIICLAKRLTS
-139 ALQGHLQWD
+139 ALHGHLQWD
-148 LSTLAEDTILLADDL
+148 LSALTEDTILLADDL

-205 QFSQTKYVIEDGTQL
+205 QFSQTKDVIEDGAQL
-220 ILDGMS
+220 VLDGMS

-233 SADVFDQLKQ
+233 STEVFEQLKQ
-243 KQQQELLRRQAL
+243 KQQQEVVRRQAL
-255 MIYKDKPSQT
+255 MIYKDRPSQT
-265 RDGHKVTLL
+265 RDGHQITLL

-284 HVTDVGAQGIGLFRT
+284 HITDVGAQGIGLFRT

-311 EHQQYKL
+311 EQQQYKL
-318 YCDALHSLQG
+318 YSDALHSLQG

-342 EIPFLPQNNE
+342 EIPCLPQTNE

-366 AHPETFI
+366 AHPATFI
-373 TQVKAALRAANHGQV
+373 TQIKAILRAANHGQV

-407 IERAKSELN
+407 IERAKQELN
-416 EQEKGFGALSYGI
+416 QQEKGFGTLSYGI
-429 VVETPAAVLNL
+429 VVETPAAVFNL
-440 PSMLPLLDFVSI
+440 PSMLPMLDFVSI

-468 PHLAKQYPP
+468 PNLAKQYPP
-477 LSPAVIQLIAL
+477 LSPAVIQLISM
-488 TISHCKHTHVSV
+488 TVSHCKQAQVKV

-509 PQALPLLVGLGLDEL
+509 PQVLPLLVGLGLDEL

-534 KVALIEGNYTHFV
+534 KVALIEGNYSHFV
-547 NHAQHIAL
+547 HHAQHITQ
-555 LTRITDIREAINAFS
+555 LTRITDIRKAINAFAQ
-570 LDCDQSHE
+570 DCV

>member
-61 HLYPDG
+61 HLCPDC

-86 QQLHQHIRQF
+86 QQLHQHINQF
-96 KVGAAVAV
+96 RVCAAVAV
-104 DRIFNQHAAEMSA
+104 DRIFNQHAAEMSS

-126 SVDIMCLAKRLTS
+126 SGDIICLAKRLTS
-139 ALQGHLQWD
+139 ALHGHLQWD

-205 QFSQTKYVIEDGTQL
+205 QFSQSENLITDGSQL

-226 GELHVAP
+226 GELHIAP
-233 SADVFDQLKQ
+233 SPELFDQLKQ

-255 MIYKDKPSQT
+255 MIYRDKPSQT
-265 RDGHKVTLL
+265 LDGHKITLL

-284 HVTDVGAQGIGLFRT
+284 HTAEVGAQGIGLFRT

-311 EHQQYKL
+311 EQQQYKL
-318 YCDALHSLQG
+318 YSDALHSLQG
-328 EVLTIRT
+328 DVLTIRT

-342 EIPFLPQNNE
+342 EIPCLPQSNE

-373 TQVKAALRAANHGQV
+373 PQVKAILRAANHGQV

-407 IERAKSELN
+407 IERAKAELI
-416 EQEKGFGALSYGI
+416 EQEKGFGTLSYGI
-429 VVETPAAVLNL
+429 VVETPAAVMNL

-477 LSPAVIQLIAL
+477 LSPAVIQLISI
-488 TISHCKHTHVSV
+488 TINHCKKANVKV

-509 PQALPLLVGLGLDEL
+509 PRVLPLLVGLGLDEL

-534 KVALIEGNYTHFV
+534 KVALIKGHYAEYV
-547 NHAQHIAL
+547 RHAQHIAL
-555 LTRITDIREAINAFS
+555 LTRITDIRSAINAFA
-570 LDCDQSHE
+570 LDYNQ

>member
-12 IAFGKALTITTQL
+12 IAFGKALTITNQL

-31 LLSIEQIDQQQ
+31 LLSIEQIDDQQQ
-42 QQLTQAINH
+42 KLTQAIH
-51 LIAHLQHCQH
+51 QLIAHLQHCQH
-61 HLYPDG
+61 HLCPECDH
-67 DNFQLID
+67 FQLID
-74 SDIMLLEDEELQ
+74 SDIILLEDEELQ
-86 QQLHQHIRQF
+86 QQLHQHIHQF
-96 KVGAAVAV
+96 RVCAAVAV
-104 DRIFNQHAAEMSA
+104 DRIFNQHAVEMSA

-126 SVDIMCLAKRLTS
+126 SIDIICLAKRLTS
-139 ALQGHLQWD
+139 ALHGHLQWD
-148 LSTLAEDTILLADDL
+148 LSALTEDTILLADDL

-205 QFSQTKYVIEDGTQL
+205 QFSQTKDVIEDGAQL
-220 ILDGMS
+220 VLDGMS

-233 SADVFDQLKQ
+233 STEVFEQLKQ
-243 KQQQELLRRQAL
+243 KQQQEVVRRQAL
-255 MIYKDKPSQT
+255 MIYKDRPSQT
-265 RDGHKVTLL
+265 RDGHQVTLL

-284 HVTDVGAQGIGLFRT
+284 HITDVGAQGIGLFRT

-311 EHQQYKL
+311 EQQQYKL
-318 YCDALHSLQG
+318 YSDALHSLQG

-342 EIPFLPQNNE
+342 EIPCLPQTNE

-366 AHPETFI
+366 AHPATFI
-373 TQVKAALRAANHGQV
+373 TQIKAILRAANHGQV

-407 IERAKSELN
+407 IERAKQELN
-416 EQEKGFGALSYGI
+416 QQEKGFGTLSYGI
-429 VVETPAAVLNL
+429 VVETPAAVFNL
-440 PSMLPLLDFVSI
+440 PSMLPMLDFVSI

-468 PHLAKQYPP
+468 PNLAKQYPP
-477 LSPAVIQLIAL
+477 LSPAVIQLISM
-488 TISHCKHTHVSV
+488 TVSHCKQAKVKV

-509 PQALPLLVGLGLDEL
+509 PKVLPLLVGLGLDEL

-534 KVALIEGNYTHFV
+534 KVALIEGNYSHFV
-547 NHAQHIAL
+547 HHAQHITQ
-555 LTRITDIREAINAFS
+555 LTRITDIRKAINAFAQ
-570 LDCDQSHE
+570 DCV

>member
-12 IAFGKALTITTQL
+12 IAFGKALTITNQL

-31 LLSIEQIDQQQ
+31 LLSIEQIDDQQQ
-42 QQLTQAINH
+42 KLTQAIH
-51 LIAHLQHCQH
+51 QLIAHLQHCQH
-61 HLYPDG
+61 HLCPECDH
-67 DNFQLID
+67 FQLID
-74 SDIMLLEDEELQ
+74 SDIVLLEDEELQ
-86 QQLHQHIRQF
+86 QQLHQHIHQF
-96 KVGAAVAV
+96 RVCAAVAV

-126 SVDIMCLAKRLTS
+126 SIDIICLAKRLTS
-139 ALQGHLQWD
+139 ALHGHLQWD
-148 LSTLAEDTILLADDL
+148 LSALTEDTILLADDL

-191 ILARAAGIPALLNY
+191 ILARAAGIPALLNC
-205 QFSQTKYVIEDGTQL
+205 QFSQTKDVMEDGAQL
-220 ILDGMS
+220 VLDGMS

-233 SADVFDQLKQ
+233 STEVFEQLKQ
-243 KQQQELLRRQAL
+243 KQQQEVVRRQAL
-255 MIYKDKPSQT
+255 MIYKDRPSQT
-265 RDGHKVTLL
+265 RDGHQVTLL

-284 HVTDVGAQGIGLFRT
+284 HITDVGAQGIGLFRT

-311 EHQQYKL
+311 EQQQYKL
-318 YCDALHSLQG
+318 YSDALQSLQG

-342 EIPFLPQNNE
+342 EIPCLPQTNE

-366 AHPETFI
+366 AHPATFI
-373 TQVKAALRAANHGQV
+373 TQIKAILRAANHGQV

-407 IERAKSELN
+407 IERAKQELN
-416 EQEKGFGALSYGI
+416 QQEKGFGTLSYGI
-429 VVETPAAVLNL
+429 VVETPAAVFNL
-440 PSMLPLLDFVSI
+440 PSMLPMLDFVSI

-468 PHLAKQYPP
+468 PNLAKQYPP
-477 LSPAVIQLIAL
+477 LSPAVIQLISM
-488 TISHCKHTHVSV
+488 TVSHCKQAQVKV

-509 PQALPLLVGLGLDEL
+509 PQVLPLLVGLGLDEL

-534 KVALIEGNYTHFV
+534 KVALIEGNYSHFV
-547 NHAQHIAL
+547 HHAQHITQ
-555 LTRITDIREAINAFS
+555 LTRITDIRKAINAFAQ
-570 LDCDQSHE
+570 DCV

>member
-12 IAFGKALTITTQL
+12 IAFGKALTITNQL

-31 LLSIEQIDQQQ
+31 LLSIEQIDDQQQ
-42 QQLTQAINH
+42 KLTQAIH
-51 LIAHLQHCQH
+51 QLIAHLQHCQH
-61 HLYPDG
+61 HLCPECDH
-67 DNFQLID
+67 FQLID
-74 SDIMLLEDEELQ
+74 SDIILLEDEELQ
-86 QQLHQHIRQF
+86 QQLHQHIHQF
-96 KVGAAVAV
+96 RVCAAVAV
-104 DRIFNQHAAEMSA
+104 DRIFNQHAVEMSA

-126 SVDIMCLAKRLTS
+126 SIDIICLAKRLTS
-139 ALQGHLQWD
+139 ALHGHLQWD
-148 LSTLAEDTILLADDL
+148 LSALTEDTILLADDL

-205 QFSQTKYVIEDGTQL
+205 QFSQTKDVIEDGAQL
-220 ILDGMS
+220 VLDGMS

-233 SADVFDQLKQ
+233 STEVFEQLKQ
-243 KQQQELLRRQAL
+243 KQQQEVVRRQAL
-255 MIYKDKPSQT
+255 MIYKDRPSQT
-265 RDGHKVTLL
+265 RDGHQITLL

-284 HVTDVGAQGIGLFRT
+284 HITDLGAQGIGLFRT

-311 EHQQYKL
+311 EQQQYKL
-318 YCDALHSLQG
+318 YSDALQSLQG

-342 EIPFLPQNNE
+342 EIPCLPQTNE

-366 AHPETFI
+366 AHPATFI
-373 TQVKAALRAANHGQV
+373 TQIKAILRAANHGQV

-407 IERAKSELN
+407 IERAKQELN
-416 EQEKGFGALSYGI
+416 QQEKGFGTLSYGI
-429 VVETPAAVLNL
+429 VVETPAAVFNL
-440 PSMLPLLDFVSI
+440 PSMLPMLDFVSI

-468 PHLAKQYPP
+468 PNLAKQYPP
-477 LSPAVIQLIAL
+477 LSPAVIQLISM
-488 TISHCKHTHVSV
+488 TVSHCKQAKVKV

-509 PQALPLLVGLGLDEL
+509 PQVLPLLVGLGLDEL

-534 KVALIEGNYTHFV
+534 KVALIEGNYSHFV
-547 NHAQHIAL
+547 HHAQHITQ
-555 LTRITDIREAINAFS
+555 LTRITDIRKAINAFAH
-570 LDCDQSHE
+570 DCV

>member
-12 IAFGKALTITTQL
+12 IAFGKALTITNQL

-31 LLSIEQIDQQQ
+31 LLSIEQIDDQQQ
-42 QQLTQAINH
+42 KLTQAIH
-51 LIAHLQHCQH
+51 QLIAHLQHCQH
-61 HLYPDG
+61 HLCPECDH
-67 DNFQLID
+67 FQLID
-74 SDIMLLEDEELQ
+74 SDIILLEDEELQ
-86 QQLHQHIRQF
+86 QQLYQHIHQF
-96 KVGAAVAV
+96 RVCAAVAV
-104 DRIFNQHAAEMSA
+104 DRIFNQHAVEMSA

-126 SVDIMCLAKRLTS
+126 SIDIICLAKRLTS
-139 ALQGHLQWD
+139 ALHGHLQWD
-148 LSTLAEDTILLADDL
+148 LSALTEDTILLADDL

-205 QFSQTKYVIEDGTQL
+205 QFSQTKDVIEDGAQL
-220 ILDGMS
+220 VLDGMS

-233 SADVFDQLKQ
+233 STEVFEQLKQ
-243 KQQQELLRRQAL
+243 KQQQEVVRRQAL
-255 MIYKDKPSQT
+255 MIYKDRPSQT
-265 RDGHKVTLL
+265 RDGHQVTLL

-284 HVTDVGAQGIGLFRT
+284 HITDVGAQGIGLFRT

-311 EHQQYKL
+311 EQQQYKL
-318 YCDALHSLQG
+318 YSDALQSLQG

-342 EIPFLPQNNE
+342 EIPCLPQTNE

-366 AHPETFI
+366 AHPATFI
-373 TQVKAALRAANHGQV
+373 TQIKAILRAANHGQV

-407 IERAKSELN
+407 IERAKQELN
-416 EQEKGFGALSYGI
+416 QQEKGFGTLSYGI
-429 VVETPAAVLNL
+429 VVETPAAVFNL
-440 PSMLPLLDFVSI
+440 PSMLPMLDFVSI

-468 PHLAKQYPP
+468 PNLAKQYPP
-477 LSPAVIQLIAL
+477 LSPAVIQLISM
-488 TISHCKHTHVSV
+488 TVSHCKQAQVKV

-509 PQALPLLVGLGLDEL
+509 PQVLPLLVGLGLDEL

-534 KVALIEGNYTHFV
+534 KVALIEGNYSHFV
-547 NHAQHIAL
+547 HHAQHITQ
-555 LTRITDIREAINAFS
+555 LTRITDIRKAINAFAQ
-570 LDCDQSHE
+570 DCV

>member
-12 IAFGKALTITTQL
+12 IAFGKALTITNQL

-31 LLSIEQIDQQQ
+31 LLSIEQIDDQQQ
-42 QQLTQAINH
+42 KLTQAIH
-51 LIAHLQHCQH
+51 QLIAHLQHCQH
-61 HLYPDG
+61 HLCPECDH
-67 DNFQLID
+67 FQLID
-74 SDIMLLEDEELQ
+74 SDIVLLEDEELQ
-86 QQLHQHIRQF
+86 QQLHQHIHQF
-96 KVGAAVAV
+96 RVCAAVAV

-126 SVDIMCLAKRLTS
+126 SIDIICLAKRLTS
-139 ALQGHLQWD
+139 ALHGHLQWD
-148 LSTLAEDTILLADDL
+148 LSALTEDTILLADDL

-191 ILARAAGIPALLNY
+191 ILARAAGIPALLNC
-205 QFSQTKYVIEDGTQL
+205 QFSQTKDVIEDGAQL
-220 ILDGMS
+220 VLDGMS

-233 SADVFDQLKQ
+233 STEVFEQLKQ
-243 KQQQELLRRQAL
+243 KQQQEVVRRQAL
-255 MIYKDKPSQT
+255 MIYKDRPSQT
-265 RDGHKVTLL
+265 RDGHQVTLL

-284 HVTDVGAQGIGLFRT
+284 HITDVGAQGIGLFRT

-311 EHQQYKL
+311 EQQQYKL
-318 YCDALHSLQG
+318 YSDALQSLQG

-342 EIPFLPQNNE
+342 EIPCLPQTNE

-366 AHPETFI
+366 AHPATFI
-373 TQVKAALRAANHGQV
+373 TQIKAILRAANHGQV

-407 IERAKSELN
+407 IERAKQELN
-416 EQEKGFGALSYGI
+416 QQEKGFGTLSYGI
-429 VVETPAAVLNL
+429 VVETPAAVFNL
-440 PSMLPLLDFVSI
+440 PSMLPMLDFVSI

-468 PHLAKQYPP
+468 PNLAKQYPP
-477 LSPAVIQLIAL
+477 LSPAVIQLISM
-488 TISHCKHTHVSV
+488 TVSHCKQAQVKV

-509 PQALPLLVGLGLDEL
+509 PQVLPLLVGLGLDEL

-534 KVALIEGNYTHFV
+534 KVALIEGNYSHFV
-547 NHAQHIAL
+547 HHAQHITQ
-555 LTRITDIREAINAFS
+555 LTRITDIRKAINAFAQ
-570 LDCDQSHE
+570 DCV

>member
-12 IAFGKALTITTQL
+12 IAFGKALTITNQL

-31 LLSIEQIDQQQ
+31 LLSIEQIDDQQQ
-42 QQLTQAINH
+42 KLTQAIH
-51 LIAHLQHCQH
+51 QLIAHLQHCQH
-61 HLYPDG
+61 HLCPECDH
-67 DNFQLID
+67 FQLID
-74 SDIMLLEDEELQ
+74 SDIILLEDEELQ
-86 QQLHQHIRQF
+86 QQLHQHIHQF
-96 KVGAAVAV
+96 RVCAAVAV

-126 SVDIMCLAKRLTS
+126 SIDIICLAKRLTS
-139 ALQGHLQWD
+139 ALHGHLQWD
-148 LSTLAEDTILLADDL
+148 LSALTEDTILLADDL

-205 QFSQTKYVIEDGTQL
+205 QFSQTKDVIEDGAQL
-220 ILDGMS
+220 VLDGMS
-226 GELHVAP
+226 GELHIAP
-233 SADVFDQLKQ
+233 STEVFEQLKQ
-243 KQQQELLRRQAL
+243 KQQQEVVRRQAL
-255 MIYKDKPSQT
+255 MIYKDRPSQT
-265 RDGHKVTLL
+265 RDGHQVTLL

-284 HVTDVGAQGIGLFRT
+284 HITDVGAQGIGLFRT

-311 EHQQYKL
+311 EQQQYKL
-318 YCDALHSLQG
+318 YSDALHSLQG

-342 EIPFLPQNNE
+342 EIPCLPQTNE

-366 AHPETFI
+366 AHPATFI
-373 TQVKAALRAANHGQV
+373 TQIKAILRAANHGQV

-407 IERAKSELN
+407 IERAKQELN
-416 EQEKGFGALSYGI
+416 QQEKGFGTLSYGI
-429 VVETPAAVLNL
+429 VVETPAAVFNL
-440 PSMLPLLDFVSI
+440 PSMLPMLDFVSI

-468 PHLAKQYPP
+468 PNLAKQYPP
-477 LSPAVIQLIAL
+477 LSPAVIQLISM
-488 TISHCKHTHVSV
+488 TVSHCKQAQVKV

-509 PQALPLLVGLGLDEL
+509 PQVLPLLVGLGLDEL

-534 KVALIEGNYTHFV
+534 KVALIEGNYSHFV
-547 NHAQHIAL
+547 HHAQHITQ
-555 LTRITDIREAINAFS
+555 LTRITDIRKAINAFAQ
-570 LDCDQSHE
+570 DCV

>member
-1 MSINGIVVSAG
+1 MSINGVVVSAG

-31 LLSIEQIDQQQ
+31 LLSIEEVGQQQ
-42 QQLTQAINH
+42 QQLTHAINQ

-61 HLYPDG
+61 HLCQEG

-74 SDIMLLEDEELQ
+74 SDIMLLEDGELRL
-86 QQLHQHIRQF
+86 QLQHHIYQF
-96 KVGAAVAV
+96 RVCAAVAV
-104 DRIFNQHAAEMSA
+104 DRIFKQQAAEISA

-126 SVDIMCLAKRLTS
+126 GGDVICLAQRLTS
-139 ALQGHLQWD
+139 ALHGHLQWD
-148 LSTLAEDTILLADDL
+148 LSTLTEDTILLAHDL

-179 ILESGGLTSHTA
+179 ILESGGLTSHTT

-205 QFSQTKYVIEDGTQL
+205 QFSQIKDIIEDGTQL
-220 ILDGMS
+220 ILDGLS
-226 GELHVAP
+226 GELHIAP
-233 SADVFDQLKQ
+233 SAEIFTQLKQ
-243 KQQQELLRRQAL
+243 KQQQELQRRQAL
-255 MIYKDKPSQT
+255 MIYKDKPSKT
-265 RDGHKVTLL
+265 SDGHHVTLL
-274 ANVGNLSEIS
+274 ANVGNLNEIS
-284 HVTDVGAQGIGLFRT
+284 HVTDVGAEGIGLLRT

-311 EHQQYKL
+311 EQQQYKL

-328 EVLTIRT
+328 ELLTIRT

-342 EIPFLPQNNE
+342 EIPFLSQNQE
-352 DNPALGIR
+352 ENPALGIR

-366 AHPETFI
+366 SHPETFI
-373 TQVKAALRAANHGQV
+373 TQVKAALRAANHGQI
-388 RLMFPMVS
+388 RLMFPMVN
-396 QVEELDAAFLL
+396 QIEELEAAFLL
-407 IERAKSELN
+407 IEHAKAQLI
-416 EQEKGFGALSYGI
+416 EQQKDFGSPSYGI

-440 PSMLPLLDFVSI
+440 ASMLPLLDFVSI

-488 TISHCKHTHVSV
+488 TISQCKQANVSV

-509 PQALPLLVGLGLDEL
+509 PQVIPLLVGLGLDEL
-524 SINPA
+524 SINLA

-534 KVALIEGNYTHFV
+534 KVALINGNYQNFV
-547 NHAQHIAL
+547 RHAQHVSL
-555 LTRITDIREAINAFS
+555 LTRITDISDAINAFI
-570 LDCDQSHE
+570 LDCD

>member
-12 IAFGKALTITTQL
+12 IAFGKALTITNQL

-31 LLSIEQIDQQQ
+31 LLSIEQIDDQQQ
-42 QQLTQAINH
+42 KLTQAIH
-51 LIAHLQHCQH
+51 QLIAHLQHCQH
-61 HLYPDG
+61 HLCPECDH
-67 DNFQLID
+67 FQLID
-74 SDIMLLEDEELQ
+74 SDIILLEDEELQ
-86 QQLHQHIRQF
+86 QQLHQHIHQF
-96 KVGAAVAV
+96 RVCAAVAV
-104 DRIFNQHAAEMSA
+104 DRIFNQHAVEMSA

-126 SVDIMCLAKRLTS
+126 SIDIICLAKRLTS
-139 ALQGHLQWD
+139 ALHGHLQWD
-148 LSTLAEDTILLADDL
+148 LSALTEDTILLADDL

-205 QFSQTKYVIEDGTQL
+205 QFSQTNDVIEDGAQL
-220 ILDGMS
+220 VLDGMS

-233 SADVFDQLKQ
+233 STEVFEQLKQ
-243 KQQQELLRRQAL
+243 KQQQEVVRRQAL
-255 MIYKDKPSQT
+255 MIYKDRPSQT
-265 RDGHKVTLL
+265 RDGHQITLL

-284 HVTDVGAQGIGLFRT
+284 HITDVGAQGIGLFRT

-311 EHQQYKL
+311 EQQQYKL
-318 YCDALHSLQG
+318 YSDALHSLQG

-342 EIPFLPQNNE
+342 EIPCLPQTNE

-366 AHPETFI
+366 AHPATFI
-373 TQVKAALRAANHGQV
+373 TQIKAILRAANHGQV

-407 IERAKSELN
+407 IERAKQELN
-416 EQEKGFGALSYGI
+416 QQEKGFGTLSYGI
-429 VVETPAAVLNL
+429 VVETPAAVFNL
-440 PSMLPLLDFVSI
+440 PSMLPMLDFVSI

-468 PHLAKQYPP
+468 PNLAKQYPP
-477 LSPAVIQLIAL
+477 LSPAVIQLISM
-488 TISHCKHTHVSV
+488 TVSHCKQAQVKV

-509 PQALPLLVGLGLDEL
+509 PQVLPLLVGLGLDEL

-534 KVALIEGNYTHFV
+534 KVALIEGNYSHFV
-547 NHAQHIAL
+547 HHAQHITQ
-555 LTRITDIREAINAFS
+555 LTRITDIRKAINAFAQ
-570 LDCDQSHE
+570 DCV

>member
-12 IAFGKALTITTQL
+12 IAFGKALTITNQL

-31 LLSIEQIDQQQ
+31 LLSIEQIDDQQQ
-42 QQLTQAINH
+42 KLTQAIH
-51 LIAHLQHCQH
+51 QLIAHLQHCQH
-61 HLYPDG
+61 HLCPECDH
-67 DNFQLID
+67 FQLID
-74 SDIMLLEDEELQ
+74 SDIILLEDEELQ
-86 QQLHQHIRQF
+86 QQLHQHIHQF
-96 KVGAAVAV
+96 RVCAAVAV
-104 DRIFNQHAAEMSA
+104 DRIFNQHAVEMSA

-126 SVDIMCLAKRLTS
+126 SIDIICLAKRLTS
-139 ALQGHLQWD
+139 ALHGHLQWD
-148 LSTLAEDTILLADDL
+148 LSALTEDTILLADDL

-205 QFSQTKYVIEDGTQL
+205 QFSQTKDVIEDGAQL
-220 ILDGMS
+220 VLDGMS

-233 SADVFDQLKQ
+233 STEVFEQLKQ
-243 KQQQELLRRQAL
+243 KQQQEVVRRQAL
-255 MIYKDKPSQT
+255 MIYKDRPSQT
-265 RDGHKVTLL
+265 RDGHQVTLL

-284 HVTDVGAQGIGLFRT
+284 HITDVGAQGIGLFRT

-311 EHQQYKL
+311 EQQQYKL
-318 YCDALHSLQG
+318 YSDALQSLQG

-342 EIPFLPQNNE
+342 EIPCLPQTNE

-366 AHPETFI
+366 AHPATFI
-373 TQVKAALRAANHGQV
+373 TQIKAILRAANHGQV

-407 IERAKSELN
+407 IERAKQELN
-416 EQEKGFGALSYGI
+416 QQEKGFGTLSYGI
-429 VVETPAAVLNL
+429 VVETPAAVFNL
-440 PSMLPLLDFVSI
+440 PSMLPMLDFVSI

-468 PHLAKQYPP
+468 PNLAKQYPP
-477 LSPAVIQLIAL
+477 LSPAVIQLISM
-488 TISHCKHTHVSV
+488 TVSHCKQAQVKV

-509 PQALPLLVGLGLDEL
+509 PQVLPLLVGLGLDEL

-534 KVALIEGNYTHFV
+534 KVALIEGNYSHFV
-547 NHAQHIAL
+547 HHAQHITQ
-555 LTRITDIREAINAFS
+555 LTRITDIRKAINAFAQ
-570 LDCDQSHE
+570 DCV

>member
-12 IAFGKALTITTQL
+12 IAFGKALTITNQL

-31 LLSIEQIDQQQ
+31 LLSIEQIDDQQQ
-42 QQLTQAINH
+42 KLTQAIH
-51 LIAHLQHCQH
+51 QLITHLQHCQH
-61 HLYPDG
+61 HLCPECDH
-67 DNFQLID
+67 FQLID
-74 SDIMLLEDEELQ
+74 SDIILLEDEELQ
-86 QQLHQHIRQF
+86 QQLHQHIHQF
-96 KVGAAVAV
+96 RVCAAVAV

-126 SVDIMCLAKRLTS
+126 SIDIICLAKRLTS
-139 ALQGHLQWD
+139 ALHGHLQWD
-148 LSTLAEDTILLADDL
+148 LSALTEDTILLADDL

-205 QFSQTKYVIEDGTQL
+205 QFSQTKDVIEDGAQL
-220 ILDGMS
+220 VLDGMS
-226 GELHVAP
+226 GELHIAP
-233 SADVFDQLKQ
+233 STEVFEQLKQ
-243 KQQQELLRRQAL
+243 KQQQEVVRRQAL
-255 MIYKDKPSQT
+255 MIYKDRPSQT
-265 RDGHKVTLL
+265 RDGHQITLL

-284 HVTDVGAQGIGLFRT
+284 HITDVGAQGIGLFRT

-311 EHQQYKL
+311 EQQQYKL
-318 YCDALHSLQG
+318 YSDALHSLQG

-342 EIPFLPQNNE
+342 EIPCLPQTNE

-366 AHPETFI
+366 AHPATFI
-373 TQVKAALRAANHGQV
+373 TQIKAILRAANHGQV

-407 IERAKSELN
+407 IERAKQELN
-416 EQEKGFGALSYGI
+416 QQEKGFGTLSYGI
-429 VVETPAAVLNL
+429 VVETPAAVFNL
-440 PSMLPLLDFVSI
+440 PSMLPMLDFVSI

-468 PHLAKQYPP
+468 PNLAKQYPP
-477 LSPAVIQLIAL
+477 LSPAVIQLISM
-488 TISHCKHTHVSV
+488 TVSHCKQAQVKV

-509 PQALPLLVGLGLDEL
+509 PQVLPLLVGLGLDEL

-534 KVALIEGNYTHFV
+534 KVALIEGNYSHFV
-547 NHAQHIAL
+547 HHAQHITQ
-555 LTRITDIREAINAFS
+555 LTRITDIRKAINAFAQ
-570 LDCDQSHE
+570 DCV

>member
-42 QQLTQAINH
+42 QQLTQAIHH

-61 HLYPDG
+61 HLCPDC

-86 QQLHQHIRQF
+86 QQLHQHIEQF
-96 KVGAAVAV
+96 RVCAAVAV
-104 DRIFNQHAAEMSA
+104 DRIFNQHAAEMLS
-117 LDDPYLANR
+117 LDNPYLANR
-126 SVDIMCLAKRLTS
+126 SGDIICLAKRLTS
-139 ALQGHLQWD
+139 ALHGHLQWD
-148 LSTLAEDTILLADDL
+148 LSTLTEDTILLADDL

-205 QFSQTKYVIEDGTQL
+205 QFSQSEDPITDGSQL

-226 GELHVAP
+226 GELHIAP
-233 SADVFDQLKQ
+233 SAELFDQLKQ

-265 RDGHKVTLL
+265 NDGHLVTLL

-284 HVTDVGAQGIGLFRT
+284 HTAEVGAQGIGLFRT

-304 NAKALPD
+304 NAKALPN
-311 EHQQYKL
+311 EQQQYKL

-328 EVLTIRT
+328 DVLTIRT

-342 EIPFLPQNNE
+342 EIPCLPQSNE

-373 TQVKAALRAANHGQV
+373 TQVKAILRAANHGQV

-407 IERAKSELN
+407 IERAKAELI
-416 EQEKGFGALSYGI
+416 EQEKGFGTLSYGI

-477 LSPAVIQLIAL
+477 LSPAVIQLISI
-488 TISHCKHTHVSV
+488 TINHCKQANVKV

-509 PQALPLLVGLGLDEL
+509 PYVLPLLVGLGLDEL

-534 KVALIEGNYTHFV
+534 KVALIKGNYTKFV
-547 NHAQHIAL
+547 RHAQHIAL
-555 LTRITDIREAINAFS
+555 LTRITEIRKAINAFAH
-570 LDCDQSHE
+570 DCD